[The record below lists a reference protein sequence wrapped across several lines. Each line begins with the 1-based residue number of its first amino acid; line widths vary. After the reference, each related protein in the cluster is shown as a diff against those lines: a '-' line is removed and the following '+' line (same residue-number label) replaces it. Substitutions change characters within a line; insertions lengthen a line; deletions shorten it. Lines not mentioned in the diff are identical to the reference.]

1 MDAGEDAQPTTMM
14 QHKPLGKVQM
24 GAAEMNQW
32 TRREKKYR
40 PKKCQKDD
48 ENNFLIPQVNSGNTN
63 TTKVSSRM
71 RNAGELKE
79 PVLYSAVYY
88 SPWFGNTREALAG

>member
-1 MDAGEDAQPTTMM
+1 MM
-14 QHKPLGKVQM
+14 QHKSLGKVQI

-40 PKKCQKDD
+40 PKKYQEDD

-63 TTKVSSRM
+63 TTKVSSRR
-71 RNAGELKE
+71 RNAGE

-88 SPWFGNTREALAG
+88 NPGFGNTREALAS